1 MNKMP
6 YPVQSLPPIL
16 KAAVFDAMQNTQAPV
31 PMICAS
37 GLTAMSLASQHLID
51 VKLPFGKNIPV
62 NLFFITCAA
71 SGERK
76 SAVDRLFMK
85 SIYDAEVRSEAL
97 SGDLY
102 ESFESSMAIWK
113 DDKKE
118 LKKLMASALKKGNT
132 ESIDS
137 IQLNLKL
144 HDKKK
149 PTEPKKKQYILRDA
163 TPEAVSWHLYSH
175 TPSAGLVS
183 DEGGVILNGRVMQ
196 NLPMLNGY
204 WDGSDVYVNRRDN
217 SSFVAR
223 NKRLTVSV
231 AVQEKYL
238 LKFVNSPNS
247 FARESGFLA
256 RCLIS
261 YPLSTQGQRFLRDA
275 VTPSFD
281 NLKVFQDRTH
291 QILSTQTSDNLDG
304 DFPSKKVLEFS
315 SEAKT
320 EWIGYANMVESELAA
335 GRCYSNVRDA
345 ASKSAEQAARLAGLF
360 HVLENKTGEISLE
373 TMVQAI
379 TLANW
384 YLNEFTSWFSPPQ
397 VTQEMHD
404 AMKIHEW
411 LIARYR
417 ERQEF
422 LTKSNTIRQYGPNS
436 TRDATRL
443 KKALAILCS
452 LGCIQMSFNPTN
464 GASSVQLNICAPPYN
479 PYIIC

>member
-1 MNKMP
+1 MNKTP

-16 KAAVFDAMQNTQAPV
+16 KAAVFDAMQSTQAPV

-37 GLTAMSLASQHLID
+37 GLTAMSLAIQHLIN
-51 VKLPFGKNIPV
+51 VKLPFGKAIPV
-62 NLFFITCAA
+62 SLFLITCAE

-76 SAVDRLFMK
+76 STVDKLFMK

-97 SGDLY
+97 SSDSY
-102 ESFESSMAIWK
+102 ERFESSMAMWK
-113 DDKKE
+113 DHKKE
-118 LKKLMASALKKGNT
+118 LKKLMASATKKGNT
-132 ESIDS
+132 ESIES
-137 IQLNLKL
+137 IRLNLKL
-144 HDKKK
+144 HNKKK

-163 TPEAVSWHLYSH
+163 TPEAVSWHLYSN

-183 DEGGVILNGRVMQ
+183 DEGGIILNGRVMQ

-223 NKRLTVSV
+223 DKRLTVSV
-231 AVQEKYL
+231 AVQVKYM
-238 LKFVNSPNS
+238 LKFVNSPDS
-247 FARESGFLA
+247 FARDSGFLA

-261 YPLSTQGQRFLRDA
+261 YPQSTQGLRFINDYF
-275 VTPSFD
+275 TPSLD
-281 NLKVFQDRTH
+281 NLKVFQDRID
-291 QILSTQTSDNLDG
+291 QILSTQTSDNHDD

-315 SEAKT
+315 SEART
-320 EWIGYANMVESELAA
+320 EWIRYANMVESELAA
-335 GRCYSNVRDA
+335 GRYYTNVRDA
-345 ASKSAEQAARLAGLF
+345 ASKSPEQAGRFAGLF

-384 YLNEFTSWFSPPQ
+384 YLNEFTSWFSPPK

-411 LIARYR
+411 LIARYC

-422 LTKSNTIRQYGPNS
+422 FTKTNTIRQYGPNS
-436 TRDATRL
+436 MRDATRL
-443 KKALAILCS
+443 KKALAILCG
-452 LGCIQMSFNPTN
+452 LGCIQMSFEPTN
-464 GASSVQLNICAPPYN
+464 GASFVQLNVTAPAYN
-479 PYIIC
+479 PYITG